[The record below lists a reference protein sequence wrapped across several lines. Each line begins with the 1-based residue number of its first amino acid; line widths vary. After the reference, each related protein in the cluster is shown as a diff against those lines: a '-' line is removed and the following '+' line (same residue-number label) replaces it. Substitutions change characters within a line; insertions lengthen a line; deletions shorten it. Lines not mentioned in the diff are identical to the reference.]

1 MDSSRDMRNT
11 IRKLLAW
18 VHCWKFIGRRKTWS
32 SGSLLGLPAQ
42 RSSSVAGRVSLWEST
57 SGRRMGRWLCLP
69 FCLWQQMRS
78 YSDDVGIVWS
88 VTWRRFLSHPS
99 NIRVHGI
106 FLWYVYVYNINNLFI
121 ICQYVS
127 NTRNK
132 NTHIDYCFFAAVKNC
147 FVSFWSF
154 FHVYKEKYTSN

>member
-1 MDSSRDMRNT
+1 MDSSRYMRNT
-11 IRKLLAW
+11 IRMLWAG
-18 VHCWKFIGRRKTWS
+18 VHCLKFIWRRKTWS

-42 RSSSVAGRVSLWEST
+42 RSSSVAGRVSLWELT

-78 YSDDVGIVWS
+78 YSDEVGIVWS

-99 NIRVHGI
+99 NKHTSAWNSYII
-106 FLWYVYVYNINNLFI
+106 CVYNINNLSI
-121 ICQYVS
+121 ICRYVF

-147 FVSFWSF
+147 FVSFCGF
-154 FHVYKEKYTSN
+154 LHV